1 MVRNENQK
9 KRVRAKSA
17 KSKLLDEKQKALQLE
32 DNLKVENDDKI
43 TDLNTNF
50 QPMIEEKQAEIA
62 ELQEEKRDLM
72 EFIDNEANH
81 QATLDFWKQ

>member
-1 MVRNENQK
+1 MVSQTFP
-9 KRVRAKSA
+9 SA
-17 KSKLLDEKQKALQLE
+17 LVPHLLC
-32 DNLKVENDDKI
+32 NVIDDKI